1 MIPKISIVGR
11 SNSGKTTLIE
21 KLISE
26 LSGRGHRV
34 ATVKH
39 DVHGFDIDKEGKDS
53 WRHKKA
59 GSQLVVISS
68 PSKIAIIK
76 DLEQEQDLEEIRRQ
90 WIHDV
95 DIIVTEGYKRES
107 FPKIEIN
114 LFQDPP
120 EFVCSDDDNLIAVVA
135 KVPRRGA
142 VPTFSEGQIAEL
154 SDFIETRFLRS
165 SEKHRVE
172 IWNDSKPIAVE
183 PFMQEVIK
191 KTLHGLL
198 STLKGFSADGAVE
211 IRMEGMTEQEKENHR

>member
-1 MIPKISIVGR
+1 MIPIISIVGR

-142 VPTFSEGQIAEL
+142 VPTFSEGQIAE
-154 SDFIETRFLRS
+154 
-165 SEKHRVE
+165 
-172 IWNDSKPIAVE
+172 
-183 PFMQEVIK
+183 
-191 KTLHGLL
+191 
-198 STLKGFSADGAVE
+198 
-211 IRMEGMTEQEKENHR
+211 